1 MAREEELK
9 NVPADK
15 VEAKIQDY
23 KDAGATDVKSTK
35 QPDGNFTITATF
47 ENNGSDAAG

>member
-15 VEAKIQDY
+15 VEQKMQDY
-23 KDAGATDVKSTK
+23 KDAGCTDVKSTK
-35 QPDGNFTITATF
+35 QSDGKFTITATCDDN
-47 ENNGSDAAG
+47 ESDNAG